1 MSPLAWEF
9 PFRSLVS
16 LHNSTVFTQLISLHI
31 LFFMHQFLLAIK
43 LFQSELSIKLIF
55 RRLLT
60 FVYIVIY
67 ALRLTTYMCTCIC
80 CALLCPYDIFYWI
93 HFDHGDNPTHRQ
105 CEFGSL
111 IGGIIQVW
119 EFVYVI
125 ISYM

>member
-31 LFFMHQFLLAIK
+31 LFFMHQFLFAIK

-60 FVYIVIY
+60 FVYIVIIPSGLQHTCVPAFV
-67 ALRLTTYMCTCIC
+67 ALCCVHMTFSIGFTLTTEITPPIDKVNSV
-80 CALLCPYDIFYWI
+80 L
-93 HFDHGDNPTHRQ
+93 
-105 CEFGSL
+105 
-111 IGGIIQVW
+111 
-119 EFVYVI
+119 
-125 ISYM
+125 